1 MMYISIN
8 LERQESTS
16 FFVFSTKNVYLC
28 SDMIKK
34 ILPSFFLLFLFFA
47 CNGIQVSEKLDQVDS
62 LIVKE
67 QYDSACALMK
77 DIAKAPKT
85 DDEQAHYYLLETQLS
100 YLTNQ
105 PLESDSLLD
114 LAVIYYNKV
123 GNQEK
128 LADAYYYK
136 AYRSERNNDYP
147 QAIKFCKEAERL
159 AMNTN
164 NYRIQYKIV
173 ESLAY
178 LNGLCENDLLQL
190 QYAKKALIL
199 AQMVK
204 KGNWIAHSYNKIS
217 FAFYNLDQQD
227 SAYYYIEKS
236 IPYVKYVSDTD
247 KAIYLMNIGVLYKE
261 GNKEKAKE
269 YFKKALSYG
278 EQPEILEH
286 IADVYYAEGNKEEAY
301 RLWKKALT
309 LDSRYEKDNLIY
321 SILSYDLE
329 HGNIE
334 DASKNLDEVIAIKDS
349 MIYVLRNDTIKDLQL
364 RFDHEVAMHEADK
377 KLIST
382 QRLVLGLII
391 LLGVMVIYIIIRKKK
406 QEALEKE
413 YQMQLYAYT
422 TEINKLEI
430 VRDNAQAQIKDLEGC
445 KETDRQKICKLEE
458 DVRNAEDAIEKYN
471 KDIKK
476 LLDDKAPRLNHGR
489 LLYDQIMNGGTTSGW
504 NTKDDSNFVYYF
516 SSINY
521 EAYRNIIKV
530 KRASDLT
537 NHNKVYLILKE
548 ALQKEDNEVRKIMGI
563 SPEGLRSIRM
573 RTKPI

>member
-1 MMYISIN
+1 MMYIIADK
-8 LERQESTS
+8 ERQESTS
-16 FFVFSTKNVYLC
+16 FFVFSTKNDYLC

-34 ILPSFFLLFLFFA
+34 ILPPFFLLFLFFA
-47 CNGIQVSEKLDQVDS
+47 CNGIQVSERLDQVDS

-77 DIAKAPKT
+77 DITKAPKT
-85 DDEQAHYYLLETQLS
+85 DDEQAHYYLLETQLG
-100 YLTNQ
+100 YLTNK
-105 PLESDSLLD
+105 PLSSDTLLD
-114 LAVIYYNKV
+114 KAIIYFNKV
-123 GNQEK
+123 GNQLK

-136 AYRSERNNDYP
+136 AYRSEINNDYP
-147 QAIKFCKEAERL
+147 QAILFCKEAERL

-164 NYRIQYKIV
+164 NFRLQYKIV

-178 LNGLCENDLLQL
+178 LNGLCGNDQLQL
-190 QYAKKALIL
+190 LYAKRAISI
-199 AQMVK
+199 AQRSRNN
-204 KGNWIAHSYNKIS
+204 NWMAYSYNKIC
-217 FAFYNLDQQD
+217 FAFANLGRYD
-227 SAYYYIEKS
+227 SALYYVEKS
-236 IPYVKYVSDTD
+236 IPYLDYIYDFD
-247 KAIYLMNIGVLYKE
+247 KAEYLTNIGQLYK
-261 GNKEKAKE
+261 GNNYTKAKDYFEKALT
-269 YFKKALSYG
+269 FG
-278 EQPEILEH
+278 EHPGTLEH
-286 IADVYYAEGNKEEAY
+286 LADVYYAEGNKEYAY
-301 RLWKKALT
+301 QLWKKALT
-309 LDSRYEKDNLIY
+309 LDSRYEKDNLVY

-334 DASKNLDEVIAIKDS
+334 EASKNLDEVIAIKDS

-364 RFDHEVAMHEADK
+364 RFDHEVVMHEADK

-382 QRLVLGLII
+382 QRLILALII

-422 TEINKLEI
+422 TEINKLET
-430 VRDNAQAQIKDLEGC
+430 VRDNAQAQIKDLEGR

-504 NTKDDSNFVYYF
+504 NTKDDSDFVYYF

-548 ALQKEDNEVRKIMGI
+548 ALQKEDNEVKKIMGI

>member
-1 MMYISIN
+1 
-8 LERQESTS
+8 
-16 FFVFSTKNVYLC
+16 
-28 SDMIKK
+28 MIKK
-34 ILPSFFLLFLFFA
+34 IVPLFFLLFLISA

-67 QYDSACALMK
+67 QYDSACVLIK
-77 DIAKAPKT
+77 DVEKAPKN
-85 DDEQAHYYLLETQLS
+85 DDEQAHFYLLETQLG

-114 LAVIYYNKV
+114 LAIIYYNKV
-123 GNQEK
+123 GNHQK
-128 LADAYYYK
+128 LADSYYYK
-136 AYRSERNNDYP
+136 AYRSEITQDYP
-147 QAIKFCKEAERL
+147 QAILYCKEAENL
-159 AMNTN
+159 AKNTN
-164 NYRIQYKIV
+164 DIRLQCKIS
-173 ESLAY
+173 ESLSH
-178 LNGLCENDLLQL
+178 LNCLCENYQLQL
-190 QYAKKALIL
+190 QYAKKALDLSEIIQNNSMLAYAYHNISYAFAIL
-199 AQMVK
+199 GQ
-204 KGNWIAHSYNKIS
+204 Y
-217 FAFYNLDQQD
+217 D
-227 SAYYYIEKS
+227 SAYSYIERTL
-236 IPYVKYVSDTD
+236 PYIKYVEDSCKVGFLT
-247 KAIYLMNIGVLYKE
+247 NIGLLYKE
-261 GNKEKAKE
+261 NNPEKAKDF
-269 YFKKALSYG
+269 FKQALTYREHTG
-278 EQPEILEH
+278 ALEH
-286 IADVYYAEGNKEEAY
+286 LADVYYAEGNKEEAY

-334 DASKNLDEVIAIKDS
+334 EASKNLDEVIAIKDS

-382 QRLVLGLII
+382 QRLILGLII

-422 TEINKLEI
+422 TEINKLET

-476 LLDDKAPRLNHGR
+476 LLDDKAPRLNHGK
-489 LLYDQIMNGGTTSGW
+489 LLYDHIMNGGTTIDW
-504 NTKDDSNFVYYF
+504 NTKDDSDFVYYF